1 MYPFL
6 QSFLRKNFYPYINQ
20 TGNLPSAGAEAFAF
34 NDFMLP
40 INEWKGPGE
49 VVRQQLML
57 TAPQVYQTQTPL
69 PTGIAGIQAGQI
81 ALAQLMD
88 NGAG

>member
-6 QSFLRKNFYPYINQ
+6 QSFLRTNFYPFINR
-20 TGNLPSAGAEAFAF
+20 TNNLPTPGAEAFAF
-34 NDFMLP
+34 NGFMLP

-49 VVRQQLML
+49 VVRQQLFL
-57 TAPQVYQTQTPL
+57 TSPQVYQTQTPI